1 MKSRSIFVAAWVFA
15 AAAGAQQGQQVT
27 ITGGRIQAPLSVG
40 GFGDVP
46 LERAPFAGHAVSEQQ
61 WRDAGARSV
70 ADLTRLDASVSDAYN
85 SEGYWS
91 IVSIRGY
98 TLDNRFNYRRDGLPI
113 NAETAIALDN
123 KAGLEILKGTSG
135 MQAGTSTPGGL
146 VNYVVKRP
154 DRTLR
159 SATLGWRQDG
169 NVEAAVDVAQ
179 RFGDDAFGVR
189 VNAAAE
195 RLDPRTRDM
204 RGRRHLLALAADA
217 RLGDTRIEAEVETG
231 RQRQPSVPGL
241 SLLGNAV
248 PDAHAID
255 PRTNLNA
262 QPWTQPVVLDGTT
275 ASLRVTHAL
284 SDQWRATAHAM
295 TQRLDTD
302 DRIAFPFGCSAEE
315 AFDRYCSDGSFDVY
329 DYRSDGERRR
339 SDALDVSVA
348 GSVRWGGMA
357 QRFSAG
363 VLFTRYRASFPGL
376 AFNFVG
382 TGHVGGSASLAP
394 DPTLFD
400 GAAPVNER
408 STEWYVRDA
417 ITLNE
422 RWGAWIGL
430 RHSRLERGYEQS
442 FTTPWVALT
451 AAVRPG
457 LLAYASWGEGVESRA
472 TPNLPTYDAP
482 GAVLPAVRSRQAE
495 IGVKGEAGAGA
506 RWSVTAF
513 DIQRPFVRDEP
524 PVFVVDGDQQHR
536 GLELQADGRAG
547 PWHWSGGA
555 MLLRA
560 RLPSGARPTNVPAR
574 TLKLM
579 LGREVDVAPGLQW
592 QAWLVAEGDRTLL
605 PVADSPRIGGWARLD
620 LAARY
625 VQTLGGTTLTWRA
638 GVENVAD
645 RRAWKEAP
653 LQFGHVWL
661 YPLAPRTFRVSL
673 QADL

>member
-1 MKSRSIFVAAWVFA
+1 
-15 AAAGAQQGQQVT
+15 
-27 ITGGRIQAPLSVG
+27 
-40 GFGDVP
+40 
-46 LERAPFAGHAVSEQQ
+46 
-61 WRDAGARSV
+61 
-70 ADLTRLDASVSDAYN
+70 
-85 SEGYWS
+85 
-91 IVSIRGY
+91 
-98 TLDNRFNYRRDGLPI
+98 
-113 NAETAIALDN
+113 
-123 KAGLEILKGTSG
+123 
-135 MQAGTSTPGGL
+135 
-146 VNYVVKRP
+146 
-154 DRTLR
+154 
-159 SATLGWRQDG
+159 
-169 NVEAAVDVAQ
+169 
-179 RFGDDAFGVR
+179 
-189 VNAAAE
+189 
-195 RLDPRTRDM
+195 
-204 RGRRHLLALAADA
+204 
-217 RLGDTRIEAEVETG
+217 
-231 RQRQPSVPGL
+231 
-241 SLLGNAV
+241 
-248 PDAHAID
+248 
-255 PRTNLNA
+255 
-262 QPWTQPVVLDGTT
+262 
-275 ASLRVTHAL
+275 
-284 SDQWRATAHAM
+284 
-295 TQRLDTD
+295 
-302 DRIAFPFGCSAEE
+302 
-315 AFDRYCSDGSFDVY
+315 
-329 DYRSDGERRR
+329 
-339 SDALDVSVA
+339 
-348 GSVRWGGMA
+348 VRWGGMA

-579 LGREVDVAPGLQW
+579 LGREVDAAPGLQW

-625 VQTLGGTTLTWRA
+625 VQALGGTTLTWRA